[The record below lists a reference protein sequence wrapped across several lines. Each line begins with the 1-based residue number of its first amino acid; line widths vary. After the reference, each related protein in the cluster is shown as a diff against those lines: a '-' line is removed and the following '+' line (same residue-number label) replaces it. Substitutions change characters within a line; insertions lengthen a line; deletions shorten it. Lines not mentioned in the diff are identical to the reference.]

1 MKAGVSPL
9 PKSLGLAF
17 AETILG
23 RTLPLPVGLLF
34 HTVWVTTFSVL
45 YVVLFRD
52 ALTFVRALELGLA
65 LWLFVL
71 VFFFPVVGWGFPWVG
86 GHAQI
91 DCGFGGAPPVV
102 CDLFVGPVQACI
114 QGHSG
119 DVGFAERSWAILD
132 CYGSSTS
139 WLARAKTGLCL
150 LYSESDR
157 IPRCLEMSRSAN
169 AQSRCAPARCAGGK
183 NRETGSQLR
192 GQRWRV

>member
-1 MKAGVSPL
+1 MKIQTLSGFDWVRAIGVGIGVAVFTAAFMVATMKAGVSPL

-71 VFFFPVVGWGFPWVG
+71 VFFFPVVGWGFLGLALTPKLIAASAVP
-86 GHAQI
+86 HL
-91 DCGFGGAPPVV
+91 
-102 CDLFVGPVQACI
+102 LF
-114 QGHSG
+114 
-119 DVGFAERSWAILD
+119 AIFL
-132 CYGSSTS
+132 
-139 WLARAKTGLCL
+139 WGLCKL
-150 LYSESDR
+150 AFR
-157 IPRCLEMSRSAN
+157 GIQVMSA
-169 AQSRCAPARCAGGK
+169 SRNEAG
-183 NRETGSQLR
+183 RA
-192 GQRWRV
+192 